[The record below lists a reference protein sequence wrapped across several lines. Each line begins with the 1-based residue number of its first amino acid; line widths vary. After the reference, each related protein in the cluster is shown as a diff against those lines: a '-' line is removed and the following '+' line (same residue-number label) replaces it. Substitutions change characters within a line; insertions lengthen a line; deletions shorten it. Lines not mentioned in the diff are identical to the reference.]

1 MGAGPGAGLEQAR
14 AQPLA
19 RQLQQA
25 ESADPA
31 DLDARPVGP
40 HGFLQPFLDRVPV
53 LGHRHVDEVDDDQT
67 GKVPEPQLARYF
79 IRRLEVGL
87 VGRLL
92 DVAFLGGAARIDVDR
107 NQGLGRVDDDVAAG
121 FEANLGAVHG
131 IELALHLIAVKQRY
145 RRIPVAL
152 DVLGVARHQHA
163 HEFLGRAVAFLPLDE
178 DLLDILVVE
187 VADRPLDQIGF
198 LIHQGGGGG
207 DEGAFAHVVPEPE
220 QILEVPF
227 DFRLAA
233 LDRHGAQDDRHSFGQ
248 VELIEDA
255 LEPLAVRRV
264 DDLARD
270 AAVPRRVGHQD
281 TVPPGEGEIGG
292 ERRALGASFLLD
304 PLDEQDLAPLDDF
317 LDLVAMAA
325 RPHAPALRL
334 FFRLVVAADDLV
346 LARLGGVGAPF
357 FIAVDV
363 AGFRR
368 SGAATFIRG
377 RPGIG
382 RAARAHGG
390 GAVLPV
396 HRRRLAVAFGAV
408 RSTLRLL
415 VGGARLALRRYR
427 IGGVGLAG
435 RGHLGLLGQQRLP
448 VGDGDLI
455 VVGMDFAKGE
465 EAVAVAAEFD
475 ERGLEGGLYPG
486 DFRQVDIALDVFLVG
501 AFEVEFFK
509 SVAACDDHPGFLQV
523 RRIDQ
528 HAFRHLFCNS
538 MTPPPRPP
546 TGGRRGAIFSTKPPA
561 PPCGQPKNGIF
572 TARPA
577 AHRGSQPRHRRERLQ
592 CLLQTSTPS

>member
-25 ESADPA
+25 ESADLA

-53 LGHRHVDEVDDDQT
+53 LGHRHVDEVDDDQP

-163 HEFLGRAVAFLPLDE
+163 HEFLGRAVAFLSLDE
-178 DLLDILVVE
+178 DLLDILAVE

-248 VELIEDA
+248 VELIKDA

-264 DDLARD
+264 DDLA
-270 AAVPRRVGHQD
+270 
-281 TVPPGEGEIGG
+281 
-292 ERRALGASFLLD
+292 
-304 PLDEQDLAPLDDF
+304 
-317 LDLVAMAA
+317 
-325 RPHAPALRL
+325 
-334 FFRLVVAADDLV
+334 
-346 LARLGGVGAPF
+346 
-357 FIAVDV
+357 
-363 AGFRR
+363 
-368 SGAATFIRG
+368 
-377 RPGIG
+377 
-382 RAARAHGG
+382 
-390 GAVLPV
+390 
-396 HRRRLAVAFGAV
+396 
-408 RSTLRLL
+408 
-415 VGGARLALRRYR
+415 
-427 IGGVGLAG
+427 
-435 RGHLGLLGQQRLP
+435 
-448 VGDGDLI
+448 
-455 VVGMDFAKGE
+455 
-465 EAVAVAAEFD
+465 
-475 ERGLEGGLYPG
+475 
-486 DFRQVDIALDVFLVG
+486 
-501 AFEVEFFK
+501 
-509 SVAACDDHPGFLQV
+509 
-523 RRIDQ
+523 
-528 HAFRHLFCNS
+528 
-538 MTPPPRPP
+538 
-546 TGGRRGAIFSTKPPA
+546 
-561 PPCGQPKNGIF
+561 
-572 TARPA
+572 
-577 AHRGSQPRHRRERLQ
+577 
-592 CLLQTSTPS
+592 